1 MPVSF
6 IKEERCQTLR
16 NEVVKWLLEII
27 VKRKKTLATFD
38 KTVRLFDRVNHD
50 LSNKNVQSVL
60 LACFDLVQRLNEV
73 TYVNSLEIISWI
85 HQPRIDQQRFNKTK
99 HEVYI
104 KANTMV
110 NSPTAQ
116 TYLCS
121 ALGVMRLSHADTM
134 TAIIVEVGQF
144 FCAGLKLDYRFSS
157 LTCYMQAYVALLS
170 SISLLS
176 VIHKVN

>member
-60 LACFDLVQRLNEV
+60 LACFDLV
-73 TYVNSLEIISWI
+73 
-85 HQPRIDQQRFNKTK
+85 
-99 HEVYI
+99 
-104 KANTMV
+104 
-110 NSPTAQ
+110 
-116 TYLCS
+116 
-121 ALGVMRLSHADTM
+121 
-134 TAIIVEVGQF
+134 
-144 FCAGLKLDYRFSS
+144 
-157 LTCYMQAYVALLS
+157 
-170 SISLLS
+170 
-176 VIHKVN
+176 